1 MDSRLLLFAALLF
14 AAVALLV
21 WGVYVGWNNARGPEA
36 ERVARRLRNA
46 IGDTGVG
53 ELAVS
58 ITKERTF
65 ARDAG
70 MQRLLAAIPGI
81 ARLDR
86 LLLQTGRAISTA
98 QLCALMSGLFL
109 IGFILGSSLLLPW
122 FGRLILAG
130 LAASLPVFE
139 AMRAKRKRITRIEF
153 LLPDALD
160 MMSRA
165 MRAGHAFPTALKM
178 VGEEIPDPLGGEFR
192 SVFDEVNFG
201 VSMPDALMNLALRV
215 PSTDLRYFVI
225 AVLIQRETGG
235 NLTDL
240 LNSISAI
247 IRDRLKLLG
256 QVKVMSAEGR
266 MSAWV
271 LGLMPFAVGGLVS
284 VVNPGTMEV
293 LFTDPGGRKMLGMA
307 GGLMVIGMFM
317 IRRITTIR
325 I

>member
-1 MDSRLLLFAALLF
+1 MDLRLLLFIILIF

-21 WGVYVGWNNARGPEA
+21 WGAYVGWNSTRGPEA
-36 ERVARRLRNA
+36 ERIARRLRNA
-46 IGDTGVG
+46 IGDSGS

-58 ITKERTF
+58 ITKERTLSH
-65 ARDAG
+65 DPG
-70 MQRLLAAIPGI
+70 VQQLLTRIPGI
-81 ARLDR
+81 QKLDR
-86 LLLQTGRAISTA
+86 LLLQTGRSMSTA
-98 QLCALMSGLFL
+98 QLSALMTGCFL
-109 IGFILGSSLLLPW
+109 VGFILAVSLRLPW
-122 FGRLILAG
+122 FGMLALG
-130 LAASLPVFE
+130 GVVAALPVLE
-139 AMRAKRKRITRIEF
+139 AMRAKRKRILRIES

-160 MMSRA
+160 MMGRA

-178 VGEEIPDPLGGEFR
+178 VGEEIPDPLGAEFR
-192 SVFDEVNFG
+192 IVFDEVNFG

-240 LNSISAI
+240 LASISAI

-284 VVNPGTMEV
+284 MVNPGSLEL
-293 LFTDPGGRKMLGMA
+293 LFTDPGGRKMLGVA
-307 GGLMVIGMFM
+307 ATLMVIGMLA
-317 IRRITTIR
+317 IRKITTIR

>member
-1 MDSRLLLFAALLF
+1 MDLRLLLFILLIF
-14 AAVALLV
+14 AAVMLLV

-36 ERVARRLRNA
+36 ERIARRLRNA
-46 IGDTGVG
+46 IGDSGS

-58 ITKERTF
+58 ITKERTLS
-65 ARDAG
+65 RDPAI
-70 MQRLLAAIPGI
+70 QQLLLRLPGI
-81 ARLDR
+81 LKLDR
-86 LLLQTGRAISTA
+86 LLLQTGRAMSTA
-98 QLCALMSGLFL
+98 QLSALIAGCALIGL
-109 IGFILGSSLLLPW
+109 IVASSLALPW
-122 FGRLILAG
+122 YTRLLLAG
-130 LAASLPVFE
+130 AAGALPVLE
-139 AMRAKRKRITRIEF
+139 ATRAKRKRILRIES

-160 MMSRA
+160 MMGRA

-178 VGEEIPDPLGGEFR
+178 VGEEIPDPLGAEFR
-192 SVFDEVNFG
+192 IVFDEVNFG
-201 VSMPDALMNLALRV
+201 VSMPDALTNLATRV
-215 PSTDLRYFVI
+215 PSTDLGYFVI

-240 LNSISAI
+240 LASISAI

-284 VVNPGTMEV
+284 VINPGSLDV
-293 LFTDPGGRKMLGMA
+293 LFSDSGGRKMLSVA
-307 GGLMVIGMFM
+307 ATLMVIGF
-317 IRRITTIR
+317 IAIKRITTIR

>member
-1 MDSRLLLFAALLF
+1 MDLRLLLFIALLF
-14 AAVALLV
+14 SAVALLV
-21 WGVYVGWNNARGPEA
+21 WGIYVSWDKARGPEA
-36 ERVARRLRNA
+36 ERIARRLRNA
-46 IGDTGVG
+46 IGDSGS

-58 ITKERTF
+58 ITKQRTL
-65 ARDAG
+65 AHDAG
-70 MQRLLAAIPGI
+70 MERLLLRLPGI
-81 ARLDR
+81 HKLDR
-86 LLLQTGRAISTA
+86 LLLQSGRGMNAA
-98 QLCALMSGLFL
+98 QLVTLIGGFFL
-109 IGFILGSSLLLPW
+109 IGFILASWLQLPW
-122 FGRLILAG
+122 FGRLALG
-130 LAASLPVFE
+130 CGAAALPVLE
-139 AMRAKRKRITRIEF
+139 AARAKRKRILRIES

-160 MMSRA
+160 MMGRA

-178 VGEEIPDPLGGEFR
+178 VGEEIPDPLGAEFR
-192 SVFDEVNFG
+192 IVFDEVNFG
-201 VSMPDALMNLALRV
+201 VSMPDALMNLATRV
-215 PSTDLRYFVI
+215 PSTDLGYFVI

-240 LNSISAI
+240 LSSISVI

-284 VVNPGTMEV
+284 MVNPGSLQI
-293 LFTDPGGRKMLGMA
+293 LFTDPGGRKMLGVA
-307 GGLMVIGMFM
+307 ATLMVIGFFA

>member
-1 MDSRLLLFAALLF
+1 MDLRLLLFIVLIF

-21 WGVYVGWNNARGPEA
+21 WGVYTGWNNARGPEA
-36 ERVARRLRNA
+36 ERIARRLRNA
-46 IGDTGVG
+46 IGDSGS

-58 ITKERTF
+58 ITKERTL
-65 ARDAG
+65 AHDPG
-70 MQRLLAAIPGI
+70 VQQLLARLPGI
-81 ARLDR
+81 QKLDR
-86 LLLQTGRAISTA
+86 LLLQTGRGMSAA
-98 QLCALMSGLFL
+98 QLVALMSGCLL
-109 IGFILGSSLLLPW
+109 IGFIVASSLRLPW
-122 FGRLILAG
+122 FGRLMLACA
-130 LAASLPVFE
+130 AASLPVFE
-139 AMRAKRKRITRIEF
+139 AMRAKRKRILRIES

-160 MMSRA
+160 MMGRA

-178 VGEEIPDPLGGEFR
+178 VGEEIPDPLGAEFR
-192 SVFDEVNFG
+192 IVFDEVNFG

-240 LNSISAI
+240 LASISAI

-271 LGLMPFAVGGLVS
+271 LGLMPFAVGALVS
-284 VVNPGTMEV
+284 VVNPGSLEV
-293 LFTDPGGRKMLGMA
+293 LFTDPGGRKMLTVA
-307 GGLMVIGMFM
+307 AVLMVIGMLA

>member
-1 MDSRLLLFAALLF
+1 MNTRLILLCLLIF
-14 AAVALLV
+14 GTVLLMV
-21 WGVYVGWNNARGPEA
+21 WGIYSIWNTNRGPEA
-36 ERVARRLRNA
+36 GRLARRLRNA
-46 IGDTGVG
+46 LGDSGS

-58 ITKERTF
+58 ITKERTLSS
-65 ARDAG
+65 DAG
-70 MQRLLAAIPGI
+70 LQRLLQAIPGI
-81 ARLDR
+81 MQLDR
-86 LLLQTGRAISTA
+86 LLLQAGRSMSTA
-98 QLCALMSGLFL
+98 QLVALM
-109 IGFILGSSLLLPW
+109 LGCSLVALVLLSAMRLPW
-122 FGRLILAG
+122 PVRLMLVAMCAG
-130 LAASLPVFE
+130 LPVLE
-139 AMRAKRKRITRIEF
+139 ALRARKKRITRIEM
-153 LLPDALD
+153 LLPEALD

-201 VSMPDALMNLALRV
+201 VAMPDALMNLAARV

-240 LNSISAI
+240 LTSISAI

-271 LGLMPFAVGGLVS
+271 LGGLPFAVGAVS
-284 VVNPGTMEV
+284 SVINPGGMDI
-293 LFTDPGGRKMLGMA
+293 LFTDPTGQKMLIGSLS
-307 GGLMVIGMFM
+307 LMGIGMFA
-317 IRRITTIR
+317 IRRITHIQV
-325 I
+325 

>member
-1 MDSRLLLFAALLF
+1 MDWRLLLFIVLIF

-21 WGVYVGWNNARGPEA
+21 WGAYTGWNNARGPEA
-36 ERVARRLRNA
+36 ERIARRLRNA
-46 IGDTGVG
+46 IGDSGS

-58 ITKERTF
+58 ITKQRTL
-65 ARDAG
+65 AQDPAV
-70 MQRLLAAIPGI
+70 QRWLAALPGI
-81 ARLDR
+81 GRLDR
-86 LLLQTGRAISTA
+86 LLLQTGRRMNAA
-98 QLCALMSGLFL
+98 QLCALMAGCLL
-109 IGFILGSSLLLPW
+109 IGFIVASALQLPW
-122 FGRLILAG
+122 PGRLA
-130 LAASLPVFE
+130 LAALAAALPVLE
-139 AMRAKRKRITRIEF
+139 ALRAKHRRILRIEA

-160 MMSRA
+160 MMGRA

-178 VGEEIPDPLGGEFR
+178 VGEEIPDPLGAEFR
-192 SVFDEVNFG
+192 IVFDEVNFG
-201 VSMPDALMNLALRV
+201 VAMPDALMNLAVRV

-240 LNSISAI
+240 LASISAI

-284 VVNPGTMEV
+284 VVNPGSLEI
-293 LFTDPGGRKMLGMA
+293 LFTDPGGRKMLGVA
-307 GGLMVIGMFM
+307 AALMVIGMLA
-317 IRRITTIR
+317 IRKITTIR

>member
-1 MDSRLLLFAALLF
+1 MDIRLLLFGLLIF
-14 AAVALLV
+14 GAVLLLV
-21 WGVYVGWNNARGPEA
+21 WGVYSGWNNTRGPEA

-46 IGDTGVG
+46 IGDSGS

-58 ITKERTF
+58 ITKERMLS
-65 ARDAG
+65 RDPG
-70 MQRLLAAIPGI
+70 LQKMLLRLPGI
-81 ARLDR
+81 MWLDR
-86 LLLQTGRAISTA
+86 LLLQTGRSMNAA
-98 QLCALMSGLFL
+98 QLLAIMLGCWLVGVVVLTGTQLPLLGQMALAL
-109 IGFILGSSLLLPW
+109 GF
-122 FGRLILAG
+122 AG
-130 LAASLPVFE
+130 LPLLE
-139 AMRAKRKRITRIEF
+139 ADRAKRKRMTKIEAM
-153 LLPDALD
+153 LPDALD

-178 VGEEIPDPLGGEFR
+178 VGDELADPLGGEFR

-201 VSMPDALMNLALRV
+201 VSMPDALMNLAARV

-240 LNSISAI
+240 LSSISAI

-271 LGLMPFAVGGLVS
+271 LGSLPFLVGGAIAIFSPESLMP
-284 VVNPGTMEV
+284 
-293 LFTDPGGRKMLGMA
+293 LFTDPMGRMMLYVS
-307 GGLMVIGMFM
+307 GGLMVVGFFA
-317 IRRITTIR
+317 IRNIVQVRV
-325 I
+325 

>member
-1 MDSRLLLFAALLF
+1 MDLRLPLFILLIF

-21 WGVYVGWNNARGPEA
+21 WGVYTSWNNARGPEA
-36 ERVARRLRNA
+36 ERIARRLRNA
-46 IGDTGVG
+46 IGDSGS

-58 ITKERTF
+58 ITKERTL
-65 ARDAG
+65 AQDAG
-70 MQRLLAAIPGI
+70 MQQFMAAIPGI
-81 ARLDR
+81 QKLDR
-86 LLLQTGRAISTA
+86 LLLQTGRGMSAA
-98 QLCALMSGLFL
+98 QLCALIGGCML
-109 IGFILGSSLLLPW
+109 IGFIIASAMRLPW
-122 FGRLILAG
+122 FGRLMLGG
-130 LAASLPVFE
+130 LVAALPVLE
-139 AMRAKRKRITRIEF
+139 AMRAKRKRILRIET

-160 MMSRA
+160 MMGRA

-178 VGEEIPDPLGGEFR
+178 VGEEIPDPLGAEFR
-192 SVFDEVNFG
+192 IVFDEVNFG

-240 LNSISAI
+240 LSSISAI

-284 VVNPGTMEV
+284 VVNPGSLEI
-293 LFTDPGGRKMLGMA
+293 LFTDPGGRKMLGVSA
-307 GGLMVIGMFM
+307 ALMLIGMLA
-317 IRRITTIR
+317 IRKITTIR

>member
-1 MDSRLLLFAALLF
+1 MDLRLLLFIVLIF
-14 AAVALLV
+14 AAVALAV
-21 WGVYVGWNNARGPEA
+21 WGAYTGWNNARGPEA
-36 ERVARRLRNA
+36 ERIARRLRNA
-46 IGDTGVG
+46 IGDSGS

-58 ITKERTF
+58 ITKERTL
-65 ARDAG
+65 AHDPG
-70 MQRLLAAIPGI
+70 MQQLLARLPGI
-81 ARLDR
+81 QKLDR
-86 LLLQTGRAISTA
+86 LLLQTGRGMSAA
-98 QLCALMSGLFL
+98 QLAALISGCLL
-109 IGFILGSSLLLPW
+109 IGFIVATALRLPW
-122 FGRLILAG
+122 FGRLMLAC
-130 LAASLPVFE
+130 AVASLPVFE
-139 AMRAKRKRITRIEF
+139 ALRAKRKRILRIES

-160 MMSRA
+160 MMGRA

-178 VGEEIPDPLGGEFR
+178 VGEEIPDPLGAEFR
-192 SVFDEVNFG
+192 IVFDEVNFG

-240 LNSISAI
+240 LASISAI

-271 LGLMPFAVGGLVS
+271 LGLMPFAVGALVS
-284 VVNPGTMEV
+284 VVNPGSLEV
-293 LFTDPGGRKMLGMA
+293 LFTDPGGRKMLTVA
-307 GGLMVIGMFM
+307 AVLMVIGMLA

>member
-1 MDSRLLLFAALLF
+1 MDLRLPLFIVLLF

-21 WGVYVGWNNARGPEA
+21 WGAYSGWNRARGPEA

-46 IGDTGVG
+46 LGDGGGG
-53 ELAVS
+53 ERAVS
-58 ITKERTF
+58 ITKERTL

-70 MQRLLAAIPGI
+70 VQQLLAALPGV
-81 ARLDR
+81 AKLDR
-86 LLLQTGRAISTA
+86 LLLQTGRGMSAA
-98 QLCALMSGLFL
+98 QLCAL
-109 IGFILGSSLLLPW
+109 IGAGFVLGAVLAGVLGLPW
-122 FGRLILAG
+122 FGLLAMG
-130 LAASLPVFE
+130 AGVAALPVFE
-139 AMRAKRKRITRIEF
+139 ALRAKRKRILRIEA

-160 MMSRA
+160 MMGRA

-178 VGEEIPDPLGGEFR
+178 VGEEIPDPLGAEFR

-240 LNSISAI
+240 LASISAI

-271 LGLMPFAVGGLVS
+271 LGLMPFAVGALVS
-284 VVNPGTMEV
+284 VVNPGSLEV
-293 LFTDPGGRKMLGMA
+293 LFTDPGGRKMLGVA
-307 GGLMVIGMFM
+307 AALMLIGMLA
-317 IRRITTIR
+317 IRKITTIHV
-325 I
+325 

>member
-1 MDSRLLLFAALLF
+1 MDLRLLLFIVLLF
-14 AAVALLV
+14 CAVALGV
-21 WGVYVGWNNARGPEA
+21 WGIYTGWNNARGPEA

-46 IGDTGVG
+46 IGDSGA

-58 ITKERTF
+58 ITKQRTL
-65 ARDAG
+65 ADDPA
-70 MQRLLAAIPGI
+70 MARLLERLPGI
-81 ARLDR
+81 HKLDT
-86 LLLQTGRAISTA
+86 LLMQTGRAMNAA
-98 QLCALMSGLFL
+98 QLCALMAGLFL
-109 IGFILGSSLLLPW
+109 IGFIVGTSLHLPW
-122 FGRLILAG
+122 FGRLIIGALC
-130 LAASLPVFE
+130 AALPVLE
-139 AMRAKRKRITRIEF
+139 ALRAKRRRITRIES

-160 MMSRA
+160 MMGRA

-178 VGEEIPDPLGGEFR
+178 AGEEIPDPVGSEFR
-192 SVFDEVNFG
+192 AVFDEVNFG
-201 VSMPDALMNLALRV
+201 VSMPDALMNLAVRV

-240 LNSISAI
+240 LSSISAI

-284 VVNPGTMEV
+284 IINPGSLEI
-293 LFTDPGGRKMLGMA
+293 LFTDPGGRKMLGVA
-307 GGLMVIGMFM
+307 GTLMLVGFFA
-317 IRRITTIR
+317 IRRITHIR

>member
-1 MDSRLLLFAALLF
+1 MDLRLLLFILLIF

-21 WGVYVGWNNARGPEA
+21 WGIYTSWNNARGPEA
-36 ERVARRLRNA
+36 ERIARRLRNA
-46 IGDTGVG
+46 IGDSGS

-58 ITKERTF
+58 ITKERTLSHDPSIQQF
-65 ARDAG
+65 L
-70 MQRLLAAIPGI
+70 MQLPGI
-81 ARLDR
+81 QKLDR
-86 LLLQTGRAISTA
+86 LLLQTGRSMSAA
-98 QLCALMSGLFL
+98 QLSALMAGCFL
-109 IGFILGSSLLLPW
+109 VGFIIASSLKLPW
-122 FGRLILAG
+122 FGRLMLSCVI
-130 LAASLPVFE
+130 ASLPVFE
-139 AMRAKRKRITRIEF
+139 AMRAKNKRILRIES

-160 MMSRA
+160 MMGRA

-178 VGEEIPDPLGGEFR
+178 VGEEIPDPLGAEFR
-192 SVFDEVNFG
+192 IVFDEVNFG

-240 LNSISAI
+240 LSSISAI

-284 VVNPGTMEV
+284 VVNPGSLEV
-293 LFTDPGGRKMLGMA
+293 LFTDPGGRKMLTVA
-307 GGLMVIGMFM
+307 AALMVVGMFA

>member
-1 MDSRLLLFAALLF
+1 MDLRLLLFVGLLF
-14 AAVALLV
+14 CAVALGV
-21 WGVYVGWNNARGPEA
+21 WGVYTGWNNARGPEA

-46 IGDTGVG
+46 IGDSGA

-58 ITKERTF
+58 ITKQRTLS
-65 ARDAG
+65 RDPG
-70 MQRLLAAIPGI
+70 VQRLLERIPGI

-86 LLLQTGRAISTA
+86 LQLQTGRTMSTA
-98 QLCALMSGLFL
+98 QLCALMAGLFVL
-109 IGFILGSSLLLPW
+109 GFIIGALLQLPW
-122 FGRLILAG
+122 FGRLIVGALCAWLAV
-130 LAASLPVFE
+130 LE
-139 AMRAKRKRITRIEF
+139 AQRAKRRRITRIES

-160 MMSRA
+160 MMGRA

-178 VGEEIPDPLGGEFR
+178 AGEEIPDPVGMEFR
-192 SVFDEVNFG
+192 AVFDEVNFG
-201 VSMPDALMNLALRV
+201 VSMPDALMNLAVRV

-240 LNSISAI
+240 LSSISAI

-271 LGLMPFAVGGLVS
+271 LGLMPFAVGGLIAVI
-284 VVNPGTMEV
+284 NPGSLDV
-293 LFTDPGGRKMLGMA
+293 LITDPGGRKMLGVA
-307 GGLMVIGMFM
+307 GGLMLVGMVA

-325 I
+325 V